1 MLESS
6 DKAVDDVYKRYKEHR
21 KQLMTDRK
29 VVELKTAIET
39 YEGVRRE
46 SPEEMEMAAW
56 SSEEMMKWGRDKL
69 ERRAHLCGLE
79 PEATVTK
86 TELTA
91 ALMRRRDELISTTDA
106 TARHGK
112 ILQLRVLLPQLLTQ
126 T

>member
-69 ERRAHLCGLE
+69 ERRAGLCGLE